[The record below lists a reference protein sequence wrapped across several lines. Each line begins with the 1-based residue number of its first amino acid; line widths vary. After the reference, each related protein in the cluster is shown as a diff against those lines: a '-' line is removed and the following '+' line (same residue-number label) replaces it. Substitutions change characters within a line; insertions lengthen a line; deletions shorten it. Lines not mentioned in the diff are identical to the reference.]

1 MRPGSLSP
9 SIDPT
14 RHVALRIVFS
24 FAAVSFVAA
33 SLLANWL
40 VRAFY
45 VISAVWVGLMT
56 FCLFAAASCWIT
68 LGSVRVMGL
77 HVAVNSARV
86 RVTRITIKLQNLPD
100 SWRGRVAALPKL
112 TGAPGRGALPY
123 AWEQNPKLCC
133 LPSSQLDP
141 SIS

>member
-33 SLLANWL
+33 SLLTNWL

-77 HVAVNSARV
+77 HVAPNQIANG
-86 RVTRITIKLQNLPD
+86 LF
-100 SWRGRVAALPKL
+100 
-112 TGAPGRGALPY
+112 GAPFLSAFTGWSILPVF
-123 AWEQNPKLCC
+123 A
-133 LPSSQLDP
+133 
-141 SIS
+141 

>member
-45 VISAVWVGLMT
+45 MISAIWVGLMT
-56 FCLFAAASCWIT
+56 FCLFAAASCWIV
-68 LGSVRVMGL
+68 LGLVWLTNLQIAPNRIADGLFAAAMVMGL
-77 HVAVNSARV
+77 YGLINAARV
-86 RVTRITIKLQNLPD
+86 RVNRITIKLPSLPGP
-100 SWRGRVAALPKL
+100 WRG
-112 TGAPGRGALPY
+112 
-123 AWEQNPKLCC
+123 
-133 LPSSQLDP
+133 
-141 SIS
+141 